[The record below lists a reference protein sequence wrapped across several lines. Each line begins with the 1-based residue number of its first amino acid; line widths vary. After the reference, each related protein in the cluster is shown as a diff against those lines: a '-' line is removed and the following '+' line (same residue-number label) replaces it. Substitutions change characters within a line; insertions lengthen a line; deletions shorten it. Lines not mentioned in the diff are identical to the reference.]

1 MLKLDHIGIAV
12 KNLAIA
18 REVYTTILN
27 EEPYKK
33 ETVEQEKVT
42 TLFFNAG
49 DTKIELL
56 EATDEHST
64 IRKFIEKWGE
74 GLHHIALE
82 VEDIHLAIEEYKAKG
97 FQFTNDIPHRGAD
110 NKLIVFIKPKMA
122 HGVLIELC
130 QTIKD

>member
-12 KNLAIA
+12 KNLAVA
-18 REVYTTILN
+18 REVYSSILN

-33 ETVEQEKVT
+33 EKVDSESVT
-42 TLFFNAG
+42 TLFFQAG

-56 EATDEHST
+56 EASDEHSP
-64 IRKFIEKWGE
+64 IRKFIEKRGE

-82 VEDIHLAIEEYKAKG
+82 VEDIYQAIEEYKQKR
-97 FQFTNDIPHRGAD
+97 FQFIQDTPHRGAD
-110 NKLIVFIKPKMA
+110 NKLIIFMKPKMA

-130 QTIKD
+130 QTIRE

>member
-12 KNLAIA
+12 KNLAVA
-18 REVYTTILN
+18 REVYSSILN

-33 ETVEQEKVT
+33 ETVDSESVT
-42 TLFFNAG
+42 TLFFQAG

-56 EATDEHST
+56 EASDEHSP
-64 IRKFIEKWGE
+64 IRKFIEKRGE

-82 VEDIHLAIEEYKAKG
+82 VEDIYQAIEEYKQKR
-97 FQFTNDIPHRGAD
+97 FQFIQDTPHRGAD
-110 NKLIVFIKPKMA
+110 NKLIIFMKPKMA

-130 QTIKD
+130 QTIKE

>member
-12 KNLAIA
+12 KNLAVA
-18 REVYTTILN
+18 REVYSSILN

-33 ETVEQEKVT
+33 EKVDSESVT
-42 TLFFNAG
+42 TLFFQAG

-56 EATDEHST
+56 EASDEHSP
-64 IRKFIEKWGE
+64 IRKFIEKRGE

-82 VEDIHLAIEEYKAKG
+82 VEDIYQAIEEYKQKR
-97 FQFTNDIPHRGAD
+97 FQFIQDTPHRGAD
-110 NKLIVFIKPKMA
+110 NKLIIFMKPKLA

-130 QTIKD
+130 QTIRE